1 MNTYPIIEVNKL
13 SKIYKLYPTRRGRIA
28 EMISPF
34 NTVRHKKFTAL
45 DDISFSVQRGEVLG
59 LIGQNGSGKS
69 TILKILSGVVT
80 PTSGTISSTGKIT
93 ALLELGGGFDM
104 ELTGIENVY
113 FLGAIQG
120 YTRREM
126 EERMQTILDFAE
138 IGDYAN
144 QPVKNY
150 SSGMYVRLAF
160 SININIDPDI
170 LIIDEA
176 LSVGDIRFQQKCFRK
191 IREFKSAGK
200 TIIFCTHSLAAVKD
214 FCSRAIWLNKGKIM
228 EDGDPHMVT
237 EQYQLF
243 MSQADLAN
251 KPRSVEEVINPL
263 GNTVPDYLKSAL
275 FDKFDWVDTSRMES
289 NGNGEARIKYA
300 SLIDKSKNKSART
313 LTGGETVMVDMIVET
328 ARPVKNLGALIRLN
342 GHFGST
348 VLVLNSFYFHSAM
361 EFKPND
367 PQIIV
372 FEFAMPQISNGNYSF
387 TLHLLQVDNG
397 KQTQLHS
404 CYDAILFEIANPEPM
419 FNQDSG
425 IIINEAKVLSLPVSQ
440 LYHTE

>member
-1 MNTYPIIEVNKL
+1 MNNQPIIEVDKL
-13 SKIYKLYPTRRGRIA
+13 SKIYKLYSTRRGRIA
-28 EMISPF
+28 EMMSPF
-34 NTVRHKKFTAL
+34 GTVRHTKFTAL
-45 DDISFSVQRGEVLG
+45 DDVSFSVQRGEVLG

-69 TILKILSGVVT
+69 TILKILSEVVT
-80 PTSGTISSTGKIT
+80 PSSGTFSCDGRVT

-126 EERMQTILDFAE
+126 DERMQTILDFAE

-214 FCSRAIWLNKGKIM
+214 FCSRALWLHKGKIM

-251 KPRSVEEVINPL
+251 KAPVAEPVTDLQNDK
-263 GNTVPDYLKSAL
+263 VPGYLKSAPL
-275 FDKFDWVDTSRMES
+275 NSFQWIDTSRMES

-300 SLIDKSKNKSART
+300 SLIDKSENKSVRT
-313 LTGGETVMVDMIVET
+313 LAGGETVMVDMIVET
-328 ARPVKNLGALIRLN
+328 AGPMKNLGALIRLN

-348 VLVLNSFYFHSAM
+348 VLVLNSFYFKSAM
-361 EFKPND
+361 EFQAGD

-372 FEFAMPQISNGNYSF
+372 FEFVMPLISNGNYSF
-387 TLHLLQVDNG
+387 TLHLLQVDDGNH
-397 KQTQLHS
+397 TQLHS
-404 CYDAILFEIANPEPM
+404 CYDAILFEVANPEPI

-425 IIINEAKVLSLPVSQ
+425 IIINDAVVRTVPVSN
-440 LYHTE
+440 L

>member
-1 MNTYPIIEVNKL
+1 MNKQPVIRVDQL
-13 SKIYKLYPTRRGRIA
+13 SKIYKLYPKRRSRIT

-34 NTVRHKKFTAL
+34 GTVRHRKFTAL
-45 DDISFSVQRGEVLG
+45 DEISFSVQRGEVLG

-69 TILKILSGVVT
+69 TILKILSEVVT
-80 PTSGTISSTGKIT
+80 PSSGTFSCDGRVT

-126 EERMQTILDFAE
+126 DERMQTILDFAE

-200 TIIFCTHSLAAVKD
+200 TIIFCTHSMAAVKD
-214 FCSRAIWLNKGKIM
+214 FCTRAIWLHKGKIM

-251 KPRSVEEVINPL
+251 KAPVSEVAVD
-263 GNTVPDYLKSAL
+263 TFSDDVPDYLKAAPLSN
-275 FDKFDWVDTSRMES
+275 FEWIDSSRMES

-300 SLIDKSKNKSART
+300 SLIDKSKNKSVRT

-328 ARPVKNLGALIRLN
+328 TRPMKNLGALIRLN

-348 VLVLNSFYFHSAM
+348 VLVLNSFYFESAM
-361 EFKPND
+361 EFQAGD

-372 FEFAMPQISNGNYSF
+372 FEFVMPLISNGSYSF
-387 TLHLLQVDNG
+387 TLHLLQVENE
-397 KQTQLHS
+397 KLTQIHS
-404 CYDAILFEIANPEPM
+404 CYDTILFEIANPEPL

-425 IIINEAKVLSLPVSQ
+425 IIINDAGIRSIPVSQ
-440 LYHTE
+440 IYHPE